1 MALISNGDQ
10 VLTKNV
16 YGTDETLLFSTD
28 TPTNE
33 CTLSEPLTNFEFI
46 KIMFSIND
54 NCQVNEFCAHI
65 SDHHKNIVCFGNAT
79 DSFAWGKQNIKFEAN
94 KVTITDAWAFVGL
107 NANTY
112 DANNNIYAK
121 NSIGKIWGV
130 NRKEGV

>member
-1 MALISNGDQ
+1 MEAVVHAEVGDAADE
-10 VLTKNV
+10 LTAQT
-16 YGTDETLLFSTD
+16 GDGEDLFHDEGAGQRVGEHGADIGDDGQDGVAQSRLEEHGVKFYL
-28 TPTNE
+28 
-33 CTLSEPLTNFEFI
+33 
-46 KIMFSIND
+46 
-54 NCQVNEFCAHI
+54 
-65 SDHHKNIVCFGNAT
+65 G
-79 DSFAWGKQNIKFEAN
+79 DSAEKFEEN